1 MAPPLHPL
9 PASFAETTLG
19 LHRLAEQVVKLAR
32 EHFSGEFSLIA
43 TPGGFGTPV
52 FGPDDAQVRVEGG
65 DLVVVAGGE
74 ERREPIT
81 TLGAAANLAAD
92 LLPEDL
98 ELDAESLSIDP
109 ESSSALG
116 RWYGFG
122 DQILE
127 ALRADEA
134 PDEAPTPPTL
144 WPEHFD
150 IAIEMGSEEA
160 GKRANYG
167 LSPGD
172 EDHEEPYLYVGPWT
186 AKPVGELWNGK
197 GFSGAELDYSV
208 LVGADDQPAAAL
220 EFCRRCKQA
229 LDELG
234 GLT

>member
-1 MAPPLHPL
+1 MAPQLQPL
-9 PASFAETTLG
+9 PVSFAETTLG

-32 EHFSGEFSLIA
+32 EHVSGEFSLIA

-52 FGPDDAQVRVEGG
+52 FGPNDAQVRVEGG

-81 TLGAAANLAAD
+81 TLRAAANLVAG

-98 ELDAESLSIDP
+98 ELDAEALSIDA

-122 DQILE
+122 DQLLDALCTE
-127 ALRADEA
+127 AGPAD
-134 PDEAPTPPTL
+134 APTPPAL

-172 EDHEEPYLYVGPWT
+172 EDHEEPYLYVGPWI
-186 AKPVGELWNGK
+186 AKPEGGLWNGK
-197 GFSGAELDYSV
+197 GFSGAELGYSE
-208 LVGADDQPAAAL
+208 LVGADDQFAAAL
-220 EFCRRCKQA
+220 DFCRRCKQA
-229 LDELG
+229 LDELEA
-234 GLT
+234 